1 MTKKLS
7 NSFKAAWNGLKDVLI
22 KEKSFKIMLIIAFL
36 VIAAMFY
43 FPTSRIEKAAL
54 LIMIFSVLI
63 LELINSVIERFLD
76 FLRPLPDEQIK
87 TIKDLM
93 AAIVLIVS
101 AGAAVVGSVIFL
113 QYL

>member
-1 MTKKLS
+1 MIKKLN

-43 FPTSRIEKAAL
+43 FPTSRIEKTAL

-63 LELINSVIERFLD
+63 LELINSVIERLLD
-76 FLRPLPDEQIK
+76 FLHPLPDEQIK
-87 TIKDLM
+87 TIKDLT
-93 AAIVLIVS
+93 AAIVLMVS
-101 AGAAVVGSVIFL
+101 IGAAIIGIIIFL
-113 QYL
+113 PYL